1 MSENVPTHTP
11 ASSPISPSGKLPQ
24 SRRRADQGPR
34 LTSRDLQCLEWIAQ
48 QYAIRLDQLQRLLFR
63 YTPEADR
70 DKIRQGAD
78 HLSKERT
85 YKTLARWDALGLI
98 RYGNILDG
106 EPRWIW
112 VSPRVLCSLGLPLRY
127 NQPSA
132 VRLPH
137 LYFVN
142 QVRLWVES
150 SRPLDRWMSE
160 RQLRAEQ
167 GSVARGERRDHPP
180 DALLFAADGKTS
192 ATEVELEPESRQTL
206 EAISYEP
213 ESSYTSILY
222 FVSAPAQRQLE
233 AVLTGFAPGA
243 RKHFLL
249 YSPGDRGMADEIA
262 PLSYLLIHITRISW
276 AKAPQRRH
284 LAICALLL

>member
-1 MSENVPTHTP
+1 MSENVPIHTP
-11 ASSPISPSGKLPQ
+11 VSSSFSPSGKPLQSP
-24 SRRRADQGPR
+24 SRRDQGPR
-34 LTSRDLQCLEWIAQ
+34 LTARDLQCLGWIAQ

-63 YTPEADR
+63 YTPETDR

-112 VSPRVLCSLGLPLRY
+112 VSPHGLRSLDLTLRY

-150 SRPLDRWMSE
+150 RRPLDRWTSE
-160 RQLRAEQ
+160 RQIKAEQ
-167 GSVARGERRDHPP
+167 GSVAKGERRDHLP
-180 DALLFAADGKTS
+180 DALLFAANGKTS
-192 ATEVELEPESRQTL
+192 AIEVELEPKTLHTL
-206 EAISYEP
+206 EAILYEL
-213 ESSYTSILY
+213 ESTYTSILY
-222 FVSAPAQRQLE
+222 FVSAAAQRQLE
-233 AVLTGFAPGA
+233 AVLAGFAPGV

-249 YSPGDRGMADEIA
+249 YSLGERGTADEIV
-262 PLSYLLIHITRISW
+262 PLS
-276 AKAPQRRH
+276 
-284 LAICALLL
+284 